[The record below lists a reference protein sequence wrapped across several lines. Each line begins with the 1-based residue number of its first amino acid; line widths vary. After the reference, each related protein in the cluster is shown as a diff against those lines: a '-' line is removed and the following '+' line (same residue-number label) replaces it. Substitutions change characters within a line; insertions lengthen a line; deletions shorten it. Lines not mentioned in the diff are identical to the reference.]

1 LISVHLTKQ
10 RVLHQRIDGDQNLA
24 ERQRNMDRFIS
35 DARLPILLMSTGV
48 GAFGSVAVP
57 TEDGMKTRRLT
68 RATNRLNL
76 TAANRVYIIEPQ
88 WNPSVETQAIGRV
101 VRLGQDR
108 DVHVTRYLVYGTVEI
123 VSSVAALSLV
133 AEENGG

>member
-1 LISVHLTKQ
+1 
-10 RVLHQRIDGDQNLA
+10 
-24 ERQRNMDRFIS
+24 
-35 DARLPILLMSTGV
+35 
-48 GAFGSVAVP
+48 
-57 TEDGMKTRRLT
+57 
-68 RATNRLNL
+68 LNL